1 MFGDALI
8 YIGIKSNKGVIVLN
22 FAIVSRG
29 DERSNNLKAKMKQY
43 LIDFDL
49 IYNSEE
55 PDLVISIGGDGT
67 FLEAFRRY
75 IHRLS
80 HTAFLGVHTG
90 HLGFYTDWTAD
101 ELEKLVIEIA
111 KTPFHVV
118 EYPLLEVIIRFNKDE
133 QSVRTLA
140 LNETTIKTVEGSV
153 VFDVQIRGEHFET
166 FRGDGLC
173 ISTPSGSTAYN
184 KALGGGII
192 HPSLEAIQMTEIASI
207 NNRVFRT
214 IGSPLILPKH
224 HTCLLRPLQKNSFII
239 AIDHMTKS
247 YNHVRSIQTRV
258 AKERIRF
265 VRYRPFPFWNRVR
278 DSFVSEIKP

>member
-1 MFGDALI
+1 MKFT
-8 YIGIKSNKGVIVLN
+8 
-22 FAIVSRG
+22 IVSRG
-29 DERSNNLKAKMKQY
+29 DERSNKIKAKMKQY

-49 IYNSEE
+49 IYNTENPE
-55 PDLVISIGGDGT
+55 LVISVGGDGT

-75 IHRLS
+75 VDKLDT
-80 HTAFLGVHTG
+80 TAFLGVHTG
-90 HLGFYTDWTAD
+90 HLGFYTDWTSD
-101 ELEKLVIEIA
+101 EIEKLVIEIA

-118 EYPLLEVIIRFNKDE
+118 EYPLLEVIIRFSDDE
-133 QSVRTLA
+133 KKSLRSLA
-140 LNETTIKTVEGSV
+140 LNETTIKTLEGSV

-192 HPSLEAIQMTEIASI
+192 HPSLESIQVTEIASI

-224 HTCLLRPLQKNSFII
+224 HTCLLRPLGRDSFII
-239 AIDHMTKS
+239 AFDHITKS
-247 YNHVRSIQTRV
+247 FTNVKSIQCRV

-278 DSFVSEIKP
+278 DSFVTEVKRDE